1 MLPVSSDFIEFVQR
15 ASFSGE
21 DVFGRLCPVERLR
34 LGVVLPE
41 VVVDGG
47 FQIVD
52 AGVTA
57 PADAPCRDLGK
68 ETLDQVQP

>member
-15 ASFSGE
+15 ALLPGE
-21 DVFGRLCPVERLR
+21 DVFGGFGPSEGFGP
-34 LGVVLPE
+34 GVVLQQ

-47 FQIVD
+47 LQVTD

-57 PADAPCRDLGK
+57 PTDAF
-68 ETLDQVQP
+68 